1 MNMGDKKSSLGNY
14 EMDMHIRNHLIETGD
29 LEALRLFDEEQAEIK
44 RKARESLKQMV
55 NDGWITEEDIKE
67 LE

>member
-1 MNMGDKKSSLGNY
+1 MNTEDKEITIGNY
-14 EMDMHIRNHLIETGD
+14 EMDEHIRNHLIETGD